1 MCFEKGQVP
10 AHFRA
15 GPGFLLNGRRGC
27 GWSRWSGGGGLL
39 PRDFVNGDRL
49 SETLGDDRIL
59 RHALTRK
66 VRIVA
71 LQAAESLAT
80 VNLYLS
86 VIADTVKKHDGTLD
100 KFMGDCVMAFWG
112 APTPNEQHAL
122 HCVRAAIEAQRAVYA
137 LNQERFA
144 ENERRKK
151 ENEALAAE
159 GRPPRPL
166 LPLLTLGS
174 GINTG
179 YAVVGLMGSDTT
191 ILNYTVF
198 GREVNLASRLEGA
211 SGRGRIFIGESTYLD
226 LKRDDP
232 DLGAHPERAAC
243 APLRSRR
250 H

>member
-1 MCFEKGQVP
+1 M
-10 AHFRA
+10 
-15 GPGFLLNGRRGC
+15 
-27 GWSRWSGGGGLL
+27 
-39 PRDFVNGDRL
+39 
-49 SETLGDDRIL
+49 
-59 RHALTRK
+59 
-66 VRIVA
+66 
-71 LQAAESLAT
+71 
-80 VNLYLS
+80 
-86 VIADTVKKHDGTLD
+86 
-100 KFMGDCVMAFWG
+100 

-232 DLGAHPERAAC
+232 DLAGQCVAQNPIIPKGFRQPIAIYEVPWKQSPTPAPARPATPAA
-243 APLRSRR
+243 AV
-250 H
+250 